1 MPHKEYPDPEIG
13 PVKLEKSSVCRR
25 ISIRVHPS
33 DGVRIVIPR
42 LLSYDDGLAF
52 FMLKRDW
59 VISVIARQRKKL
71 ADAVDS
77 GKAVP
82 FLGDGAVVNTQLS
95 EIVFARCGNGT
106 VMSVHQDTETLEEIK
121 DTGRVFLSPSLPV
134 FRKTLT
140 YPAGFPE
147 EGSRELDIL
156 LRKILVEVLRSEAK
170 LILPKRLAFF
180 ASRFGF
186 TYGKVAVKHNSS
198 NWGSCSGRG
207 NINLNLNLVRLP
219 EPLCDYVLLHELSH
233 LRYPDH
239 GKDFHSLLEK
249 LCVDNMARLSGS
261 GDPCMKPLMAGISRS
276 RAVLP
281 VSRTLEREMKG
292 YRLI

>member
-59 VISVIARQRKKL
+59 VISVIAR
-71 ADAVDS
+71 
-77 GKAVP
+77 
-82 FLGDGAVVNTQLS
+82 
-95 EIVFARCGNGT
+95 RCGNGT